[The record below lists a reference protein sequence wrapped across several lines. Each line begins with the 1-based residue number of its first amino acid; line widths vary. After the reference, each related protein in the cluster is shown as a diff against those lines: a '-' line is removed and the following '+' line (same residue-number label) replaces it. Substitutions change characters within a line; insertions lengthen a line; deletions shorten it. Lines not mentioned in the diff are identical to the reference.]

1 MVFIRLLSNGGN
13 KVRYSYQPEKD
24 GKEGILAYDF
34 SENKGFIE
42 ERAEKDGESGFYRS
56 QVYRT
61 LREAGIDNLPSERTL
76 IWY

>member
-13 KVRYSYQPEKD
+13 TARYSYQPEKD
-24 GKEGILAYDF
+24 GKEGILMYDF
-34 SENKGFIE
+34 SENIGVVE

-61 LREAGIDNLPSERTL
+61 IREAGINNLPSEKTL
-76 IWY
+76 MWY